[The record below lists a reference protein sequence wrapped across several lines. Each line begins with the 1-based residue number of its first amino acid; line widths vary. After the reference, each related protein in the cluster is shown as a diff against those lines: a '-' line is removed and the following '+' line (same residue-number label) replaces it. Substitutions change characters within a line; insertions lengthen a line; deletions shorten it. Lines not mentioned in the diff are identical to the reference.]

1 MKYTRDMICGILT
14 VASLIII
21 ISCATTIE
29 LIDQETAQQIP
40 NGAKRVLLISSTLAD
55 SLYQRLY
62 TVAVREGFGIKSSN
76 NEMRSFTTE
85 PKDVGGDT
93 YLRMNVIVEISD
105 GLSVAT
111 INGQWQFGVST
122 QAMQRALVGYS
133 TTPTW
138 EDAFWAGS
146 GTKHRM
152 AFAAMV
158 KFAKEFPNTSIE
170 YE

>member
-1 MKYTRDMICGILT
+1 MENTKDMICGILA

-29 LIDQETAQQIP
+29 VIDPETARQIP
-40 NGAKRVLLISSTLAD
+40 KEAKRVLVISSTSAD

-62 TVAVREGFGIKSSN
+62 TVAVREGFGIESSS
-76 NEMRSFTTE
+76 NEMRSFTTY
-85 PKDVGGDT
+85 PKYVGWDT
-93 YLRMNVIVEISD
+93 YLRMNVIVEMNN

-111 INGQWQFGVST
+111 INGQWQSRG
-122 QAMQRALVGYS
+122 QWQPHDLIM
-133 TTPTW
+133 PTW
-138 EDAFWAGS
+138 VDAFWAGP
-146 GTKHRM
+146 GTKYRK
-152 AFAAMV
+152 AFSAMV